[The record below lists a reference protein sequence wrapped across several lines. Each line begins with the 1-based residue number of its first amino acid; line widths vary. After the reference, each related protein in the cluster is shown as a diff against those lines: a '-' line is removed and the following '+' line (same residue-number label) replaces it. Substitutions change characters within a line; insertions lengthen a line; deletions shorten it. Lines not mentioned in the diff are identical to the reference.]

1 MKKETAFKMSGF
13 IFLLFLF
20 ALSLQPITAFGGL
33 VHEGE
38 AVAIA
43 DLWYAMEL
51 NSKHIR
57 IAATEKA
64 DRLDNLQN
72 RQVLY
77 LVSKDDLVDTPP
89 IRGDILAYIIKY
101 DPSGF
106 VIVSGEDRI
115 IPILVFDAT
124 SEFRWDQP
132 ALNFLRYY
140 VGKEIVKRWKYLREN
155 VARGIAVA
163 VHPTWSYLRSR
174 LQDPIDLK
182 EAAFE
187 APAEA
192 IYVLWDTALW
202 GQCDFYNDT
211 VSTHNGNDPCIP
223 TGCTA
228 TAMAIK
234 MRFHEWP
241 DKGNSNHSYNDNDDS
256 IQFSHSVNFGNQ
268 TYNWGAMP
276 TTNLTQANAHVA
288 NLMYH
293 CGVAV
298 EMNYDL
304 GCCGVGPGSGA
315 WPTAYSMNT
324 YFRYIEATDIW
335 SSHATPIKNSVRAG
349 LPVVL
354 SSSTH
359 TVVCDGYRET
369 QLPYFH
375 LNAGHGAGGSWY
387 NLNQMPWGSDPTID
401 YACPYCQPPDYIYV
415 DKDYTGSETGVLRK
429 PYNTFSEGYTNCPD
443 KGHLWLKGP
452 KTYVASPT
460 VLSKRMTVHS
470 YEGDATA
477 QP

>member
-1 MKKETAFKMSGF
+1 MKKRTAFKMSGF
-13 IFLLFLF
+13 IFLLLLL
-20 ALSLQPITAFGGL
+20 ALSVGSITAFGAL
-33 VHEGE
+33 VQEDE

-43 DLWYAMEL
+43 DFWYAMEL
-51 NSKHIR
+51 NSKHIKF
-57 IAATEKA
+57 AATEKA
-64 DRLDNLQN
+64 DRLDKLQD

-77 LVSKDDLVDTPP
+77 LVSKDDLLDTPP
-89 IRGDILAYIIKY
+89 IWGDILAYIVKY

-106 VIVSGEDRI
+106 VVVSGEDRI
-115 IPILVFDAT
+115 IPILVFDVE

-132 ALNFLRYY
+132 ILNFLRYY
-140 VGKEIVKRWKYLREN
+140 VGKEMVNRWEYLREN
-155 VARGIAVA
+155 AARGLAVP
-163 VHPTWSYLRSR
+163 VHHSWSYLRSR
-174 LQDPIDLK
+174 LQESIDLK
-182 EAAFE
+182 EVEFE
-187 APAEA
+187 AGAEP
-192 IYVLWDTALW
+192 IYLEWETAHW

-211 VSTHNGNDPCIP
+211 VSAHNGSDPCIP

-241 DKGNSNHSYNDNDDS
+241 GTGNSSHGYNDNDGS
-256 IQFSHSVNFGNQ
+256 IQFSHSVNFSDQ

-276 TTNLTQANAHVA
+276 TTDLTQANARVA

-298 EMNYDL
+298 DMDYEL
-304 GCCGVGPGSGA
+304 GCCGSGPGSGA

-324 YFRYIEATDIW
+324 YFGYIEATDIR
-335 SSHATPIKNSVRAG
+335 SSFDTPIKDSVRAG

-354 SSSTH
+354 SSSKH

-375 LNAGHGAGGSWY
+375 LNAGYGGGGSWY
-387 NLNQMPWGSDPTID
+387 NLNQMPWGPDPTID
-401 YACPYCQPPDYIYV
+401 YACPYCQPPNYVYV

-452 KTYVASPT
+452 KPYVASPT
-460 VLSKRMTVHS
+460 VLSKRMTIHS
-470 YEGDATA
+470 YEGDSTV
-477 QP
+477 QQ